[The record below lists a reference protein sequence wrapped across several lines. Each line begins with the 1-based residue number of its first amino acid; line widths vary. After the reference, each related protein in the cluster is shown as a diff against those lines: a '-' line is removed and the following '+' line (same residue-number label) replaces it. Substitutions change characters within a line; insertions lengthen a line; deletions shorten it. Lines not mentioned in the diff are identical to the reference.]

1 MSQRSQNPRSSQ
13 KRPLSAALPILG
25 VLLFALLVW
34 RGGLI
39 READAPQ
46 NSVQPQESPAVAT
59 TATSQA
65 LAAEPQEEPT
75 AEPTAEPAAE
85 QMAEPTAEPA
95 TEPTAVPTAQPSPTS
110 PPTATATRASDL
122 PVIAYADLPPEAHDI
137 IALIDA
143 GGPFPFSKDGSTFQ
157 NREGILPDR
166 PRGYYAEYT
175 VITPGS
181 PDRGARRIVAGQGGE
196 MYYTDD
202 HYASFR
208 EVMR

>member
-1 MSQRSQNPRSSQ
+1 MPQRSPNPRSSQ
-13 KRPLSAALPILG
+13 KRPLSVALPILG

-39 READAPQ
+39 REASGPQ
-46 NSVQPQESPAVAT
+46 NDAQPQASPAIA
-59 TATSQA
+59 SPQA
-65 LAAEPQEEPT
+65 LQAEPTAEPTPEPTAAPAEEPT
-75 AEPTAEPAAE
+75 AEPTAEPTIE
-85 QMAEPTAEPA
+85 STSEPSP
-95 TEPTAVPTAQPSPTS
+95 QPSPT
-110 PPTATATRASDL
+110 PAPTATVARASDL
-122 PVIAYADLPPEAHDI
+122 PVIAYADLPPEAHDT

-143 GGPFPFSKDGSTFQ
+143 GGPFPFGKDGSTFQ
-157 NREGILPDR
+157 NREGILPDK
-166 PRGYYAEYT
+166 PRGYYGEYT

-181 PDRGARRIVAGQGGE
+181 ADRGARRIVAGEGGE

>member
-1 MSQRSQNPRSSQ
+1 MPQRSPNPRSAQ

-25 VLLFALLVW
+25 VLLVALLVW

-39 READAPQ
+39 REEDALPNGAQ
-46 NSVQPQESPAVAT
+46 SQASPAIASPI
-59 TATSQA
+59 ALQA
-65 LAAEPQEEPT
+65 EPT
-75 AEPTAEPAAE
+75 AEPTAEPAAATAE
-85 QMAEPTAEPA
+85 EPTAEPTAEP
-95 TEPTAVPTAQPSPTS
+95 TIKPTAEPSPQPSPT
-110 PPTATATRASDL
+110 PAPTATVARASDL
-122 PVIAYADLPPEAHDI
+122 PVVAYADLPPEAHDT

-157 NREGILPDR
+157 NREGILPDK
-166 PRGYYAEYT
+166 PRGYYGEYT

-181 PDRGARRIVAGQGGE
+181 ADRGARRIVAGEGGE